1 MKTSS
6 AEHLL
11 LGMIV
16 MGFALRLAA
25 SPAEVDSLVRQLRDP
40 AIDANGKGEACLQLM
55 DLGPAAAPAVP
66 ALVGLLTAP
75 EELLRDYAVT
85 TLDRIGPPARNALPA
100 LRRVAAQDSSAEI
113 RGLARAAITKI
124 SGSAPVSEQAPTP
137 SVAAPVTAPP
147 AAPLTAA
154 VTEPEPVRPPEV
166 ARPEAPAAPTPAA
179 VKEIPAATPPRP
191 AAAVKR
197 PSFEVHAGHYFR
209 WAAPVGWIVRESTSG
224 VTLTAPDGTL
234 SVNAAMLMRM
244 QGRTTPEDFTVWML
258 GQVPDSKSIQVVAKR
273 DLRTQ
278 PSGLGGP
285 WNAEEL
291 EIRYALRGIPVHG
304 IWITGIVA
312 GGNVYDA
319 CMIGYQ
325 GSPTAFERAKPWLP
339 VVACS
344 ISVTDPDKVAA
355 SNRLLLPSNRPL
367 DSSALLESWR
377 QKGLSEDRISK
388 AQRGGALG
396 YERVKDAQTGRIY
409 EMPLEAWDDT
419 AGGYRNPQ
427 RPGEILQPT
436 SPGE

>member
-1 MKTSS
+1 MKTSW
-6 AEHLL
+6 A
-11 LGMIV
+11 GYVVRWMNV
-16 MGFALRLAA
+16 MGAAECLAA
-25 SPAEVDSLVRQLRDP
+25 TPVDVDLLARQLRDP
-40 AIDANGKGEACLQLM
+40 AVDANGKGDICLQLM
-55 DLGPAAAPAVP
+55 DLGPAAAPAVA

-75 EELLRDYAVT
+75 EEMLRDYAVT

-100 LRRVAAQDSSAEI
+100 LRRVAAQDSSPEI
-113 RGLARAAITKI
+113 RGLARAAIAKI
-124 SGSAPVSEQAPTP
+124 SGSAPVSEPAQAP
-137 SVAAPVTAPP
+137 SVAALP
-147 AAPLTAA
+147 AAPPTAA

-166 ARPEAPAAPTPAA
+166 ARPEAPAAPSPAA
-179 VKEIPAATPPRP
+179 VKEIPTATPPRP

-234 SVNAAMLMRM
+234 SVNAAMLVRM

-258 GQVPDSKSIQVVAKR
+258 GEVPDSKSIQVVAKR
-273 DLRTQ
+273 DLRSQ

-304 IWITGIVA
+304 VWITGIVA
-312 GGNVYDA
+312 GGSVYDA

-339 VVACS
+339 VVAGS

-367 DSSALLESWR
+367 NSPALVESWR
-377 QKGLSEDRISK
+377 QQGVAEDRIAR
-388 AQRGGALG
+388 AQRDCMMG
-396 YERVKDAQTGRIY
+396 YERMKDGQTGRLY
-409 EMPLEAWDDT
+409 EMPLETWDDA
-419 AGGYRNPQ
+419 AGGYHNPQ

-436 SPGE
+436 APGE